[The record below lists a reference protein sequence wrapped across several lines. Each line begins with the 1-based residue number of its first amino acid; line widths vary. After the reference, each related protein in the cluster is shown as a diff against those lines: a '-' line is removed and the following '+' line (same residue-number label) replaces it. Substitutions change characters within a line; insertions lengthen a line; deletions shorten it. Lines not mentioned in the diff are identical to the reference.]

1 MMESVG
7 LDDRVRYYPENL
19 SGRQKQRMA
28 IARAL
33 VTQPKIVV
41 ADESTAGL
49 GRRSTK
55 SALDIDE
62 ENLFLTV
69 KLKVYTLKI
78 L

>member
-1 MMESVG
+1 VG
-7 LDDRVRYYPENL
+7 LGDRVHYYPENL
-19 SGRQKQRMA
+19 SGGQKQRVA

-33 VTQPKIVV
+33 VTQPKMW
-41 ADESTAGL
+41 L
-49 GRRSTK
+49 QMNQRRDWVRDPQS
-55 SALDIDE
+55 SAAIDE